1 MEGLVL
7 LFVQVKQPLSLE
19 SVSLFFSDIAI
30 YGKGAARP
38 TGGAGAVAMLI
49 GPNAPLEISS
59 IRQNYFRHSFDF
71 YKPDLTSGSDS
82 KSFKILPVSQIT
94 DLRSGINGPK
104 SIRLKNIQSLMVHY
118 LSNNIMMPL
127 INVTKAGELNQKMF
141 LIIPDPD
148 TR

>member
-1 MEGLVL
+1 MQRFEEAENFDVEGVDNKNACYGGTQALMNTINWV
-7 LFVQVKQPLSLE
+7 E
-19 SVSLFFSDIAI
+19 SSSWDGRLGIVICGGKTTFQFGNGFKIFFLDIAI

-82 KSFKILPVSQIT
+82 
-94 DLRSGINGPK
+94 
-104 SIRLKNIQSLMVHY
+104 
-118 LSNNIMMPL
+118 
-127 INVTKAGELNQKMF
+127 
-141 LIIPDPD
+141 
-148 TR
+148 